1 MAEKTLQF
9 YESEEI
15 TQYYSKYRPTFPPQL
30 WKRIF
35 DFQEKHSVGYN
46 FALDLACGSGQSTF
60 ELCNHFH
67 HTIGVDISK
76 AQIACA
82 LEKAAVNGKGDNVE
96 FVVAPASKLPVED
109 ESVDLLTCSVAWQW
123 LHPGT
128 FFSEV
133 DRVLK
138 RTGILAVYSYWF
150 PTLCDKRCENLF
162 SDFVNKCTVLQ
173 ENFYGKDVAV
183 NHYRDIRL
191 PYPVAER
198 HEMVHRSTLSLEEFA
213 GYMKSFDE
221 YATYCEQNPGTTALE
236 NLVKEMR
243 KILTEES
250 NTPDA
255 AEGNDQLSDVTID
268 VEMPYFLLLAV
279 KQ

>member
-35 DFQEKHSVGYN
+35 DFQKKHSVGYDL
-46 FALDLACGSGQSTF
+46 ALDLACGSGQSTF
-60 ELCNHFH
+60 ELSNHFH

-76 AQIACA
+76 TQIACA
-82 LEKAAVNGKGDNVE
+82 LEKTAVNRKGDNVE

>member
-82 LEKAAVNGKGDNVE
+82 LEKAAVKGGDNVE

-109 ESVDLLTCSVAWQW
+109 ESVDLLTCSAAWHW
-123 LHPGT
+123 LHPET
-128 FFSEV
+128 VFPEV
-133 DRVLK
+133 NRVQK
-138 RTGILAVYSYWF
+138 RKGILAVYSYWL
-150 PTLCDKRCENLF
+150 PTLCDKRCETLF
-162 SDFVNKCTVLQ
+162 SNFVYKFTVWQ
-173 ENFYGKDVAV
+173 ETPYGKYVAV

-198 HEMVHRSTLSLEEFA
+198 HDMVQRSTLTLEEFA
-213 GYMKSFDE
+213 GFVKSLDR
-221 YATYCEQNPGTTALE
+221 YARYCEQNPGTTALE
-236 NLVKEMR
+236 DLVEEMR

-250 NTPDA
+250 NVPDG
-255 AEGNDQLSDVTID
+255 GNDQLTID
-268 VEMPYFLLLAV
+268 VETPYFLLLAV
-279 KQ
+279 KD

>member
-82 LEKAAVNGKGDNVE
+82 LEKAAVKGGDNVE

-109 ESVDLLTCSVAWQW
+109 ESVDLLTCSVAWHW
-123 LHPGT
+123 LHPET
-128 FFSEV
+128 VFPEV
-133 DRVLK
+133 NRVLK
-138 RTGILAVYSYWF
+138 RTGILAVYSYWL

-162 SDFVNKCTVLQ
+162 SDFIHEFAVLQ
-173 ENFYGKDVAV
+173 ENPYGKDAVA

-191 PYPVAER
+191 PYPAAER
-198 HEMVHRSTLSLEEFA
+198 HEMVHRSTLTLEEFV
-213 GYMKSFDE
+213 GFVKSLDE
-221 YATYCEQNPGTTALE
+221 YTTYCEQNPGTTALE
-236 NLVKEMR
+236 DLVEEMR

-250 NTPDA
+250 NRPDP
-255 AEGNDQLSDVTID
+255 AEGNDQLSDVTVDI
-268 VEMPYFLLLAV
+268 ETPYFLLLAV

>member
-76 AQIACA
+76 TQIACA
-82 LEKAAVNGKGDNVE
+82 LKKAAGNGKGDNVE
-96 FVVAPASKLPVED
+96 FVVAPASKLPVQD
-109 ESVDLLTCSVAWQW
+109 ESVDLLTCSIAWQW

-128 FFSEV
+128 VFPEV
-133 DRVLK
+133 NRVLK

-150 PTLCDKRCENLF
+150 PTLCNKRCENLF
-162 SDFVNKCTVLQ
+162 SDFVHKYTVLQ
-173 ENFYGKDVAV
+173 ETPYGKNVLV

-198 HEMVHRSTLSLEEFA
+198 HDMVHRSTLTLEEFA
-213 GYMKSFDE
+213 GFMKSFDE

-236 NLVKEMR
+236 DLVEEMR

-250 NTPDA
+250 NATDA
-255 AEGNDQLSDVTID
+255 ADGDDQLSDVTID